1 MVRPGTNWYEA
12 GRSVELILED
22 MRTIPVIL
30 HRCDTGH
37 EWIQEI
43 DISAIPFRQGRMTR
57 VAFEVRFDSDSHCVV
72 RIEDMGFGG
81 FVKSSGVVVE
91 EEINLETDKIA
102 QKEE

>member
-1 MVRPGTNWYEA
+1 MKN
-12 GRSVELILED
+12 
-22 MRTIPVIL
+22 
-30 HRCDTGH
+30 
-37 EWIQEI
+37 
-43 DISAIPFRQGRMTR
+43 
-57 VAFEVRFDSDSHCVV
+57 SDSHCVV

>member
-1 MVRPGTNWYEA
+1 
-12 GRSVELILED
+12 
-22 MRTIPVIL
+22 
-30 HRCDTGH
+30 
-37 EWIQEI
+37 
-43 DISAIPFRQGRMTR
+43 MTR
-57 VAFEVRFDSDSHCVV
+57 VTFEVRFDSDSHCVV